1 MIVRSDKTYEVN
13 SLFPDLDWYGEGNYV
28 VDETKAENAA
38 LIQKI
43 KDNAPYMDLI
53 VENGEIID
61 IIPRPDLKPPPGQ
74 PEGVHHP
81 TVEERLAALED
92 ALLLLLMEG

>member
-28 VDETKAENAA
+28 VDETKAENQE

-43 KDNAPYMDLI
+43 KDNAPYMDLVI
-53 VENGEIID
+53 EDGEIVD
-61 IIPRPDLKPPPGQ
+61 IIPRPDLMPEPEPEHPKPPSL
-74 PEGVHHP
+74 ED
-81 TVEERLAALED
+81 RISALED
-92 ALLLLLMEG
+92 VLLLLLMEV

>member
-13 SLFPDLDWYGEGNYV
+13 SLFPDSDWYGEGNYV
-28 VDETKAENAA
+28 VDETKTENQE

-61 IIPRPDLKPPPGQ
+61 IIPRPDLRPEPEPEHPKPPSL
-74 PEGVHHP
+74 
-81 TVEERLAALED
+81 EERLAAIEE
-92 ALLLLLMEG
+92 ALLILMLE